1 MRLSNIWANGGVP
14 SHRGPPGSLLDV
26 WRLPLFEQS
35 SLCPVL
41 YAICLQRNAGLSL
54 SPPVVGA
61 DHGRRSQ
68 AFCVP
73 LPVRHTHLPLWI
85 NCVRL
90 VRSLLLCT
98 DAHIVVVVIVIIFWF
113 SRLCFELQMRGAQRS
128 CSNFEQQMKCLPT
141 SCIHALLKRRLKPL
155 NSLQIC
161 VQLWN
166 CNIYSSPPFCIMN
179 SLHRYLKDVLVKYA
193 WFIWNDYAKLDEVD
207 HFCLP

>member
-14 SHRGPPGSLLDV
+14 PRRGPPGSLLDV

-85 NCVRL
+85 NCARL

-98 DAHIVVVVIVIIFWF
+98 DARIVVVVIVIIFWF

-128 CSNFEQQMKCLPT
+128 CSTFEQQMKCLPT

-155 NSLQIC
+155 NSLQNLCPIMKLQHLCEPTFLRNELFAQVSEGC
-161 VQLWN
+161 VG
-166 CNIYSSPPFCIMN
+166 
-179 SLHRYLKDVLVKYA
+179 
-193 WFIWNDYAKLDEVD
+193 
-207 HFCLP
+207 